1 MRAYLVKQFHLPGPV
16 GWWPIEMTHLGW
28 AWELLSQSQNLKRLR
43 SSLQHF
49 MIFMKHEIWIEMR
62 TDKTR
67 QDVCNEMIW
76 KWTFNHWTWNRMW
89 NYMNFGSPSDTFLPR
104 IPQIQR
110 LAEENFQK
118 VFMEAQEA
126 ITDRSRD
133 SWTMLNWFILID
145 GCELWVSLHFG
156 NW

>member
-1 MRAYLVKQFHLPGPV
+1 
-16 GWWPIEMTHLGW
+16 
-28 AWELLSQSQNLKRLR
+28 
-43 SSLQHF
+43 
-49 MIFMKHEIWIEMR
+49 
-62 TDKTR
+62 
-67 QDVCNEMIW
+67 
-76 KWTFNHWTWNRMW
+76 MW

-133 SWTMLNWFILID
+133 SWNDLQYFDWWLWTVGFFAFQELIVVFV
-145 GCELWVSLHFG
+145 CI
-156 NW
+156 